1 MRLSFIGL
9 VVALAVASVGCRSKE
24 APAPAASTTLAEAP
38 APAALLAEL
47 SLGNPKETWQRLRL
61 LGGDAAQA
69 LPSSLPVLL
78 ATSLSFPPAA
88 AGSLDESLPMVGAAL
103 SREGVSEPDLV
114 LGMHVTSGAEL
125 VASLTLG
132 DGAKFRRVE
141 LAPRLVR
148 LVAAPGGQEFNGA
161 LGVSGNY
168 LLVATRVEALKDA
181 GRFVAE
187 GVSKRAASEPGLSL
201 RTNERV
207 LKGSLSRV
215 LREGWQ
221 ARRAALVAGAAQQQQ
236 AKGRAADFADP
247 AVILGGVDN
256 TIEAFLGVVESSRQL
271 DIWLVPE
278 SDRLRAELSLVP
290 GPEGAASLLA
300 SEIVTGPIAPL
311 LQLPHGTS
319 AALLLRG
326 DAEPKAGAPGLAE
339 SITRLF
345 GERLSTEQA
354 ATLTR
359 ALEALAQSHRGATVV
374 GLLGGPAPALLVTCE
389 VSDPIAFSTALAG
402 VLRLVELGPVNS
414 WLAGTTGKPSLELA
428 KSKVDNRGQAQL
440 RFKRQRASAVLPLP
454 PSLTVTWEAKDG
466 IGYVV
471 VAPSG
476 SANLAPFS
484 EPVRL
489 SASAWLQKTQ
499 PQLAAQTALGLYVD
513 ARLVAPG
520 GPDDAPMLLA
530 LGKREGRIVLGVD
543 LAPAALRAVS
553 RLFAL
558 ER

>member
-1 MRLSFIGL
+1 L
-9 VVALAVASVGCRSKE
+9 VAALAVASVGCRSKDV
-24 APAPAASTTLAEAP
+24 PTPAASATLTEAP

-88 AGSLDESLPMVGAAL
+88 AGSLDERLPMVGAVL
-103 SREGVSEPDLV
+103 SREAASEPDLV

-132 DGAKFRRVE
+132 DSAKFRSVE

-161 LGVSGNY
+161 LAVSGNY
-168 LLVATRVEALKDA
+168 LLVATRVEALKEA

-187 GVSKRAASEPGLSL
+187 TVSKRAASEPGLSV

-207 LKGSLSRV
+207 LKGALSRV

-221 ARRAALVAGAAQQQQ
+221 ARRAELVAGAAQQQQ

-256 TIEAFLGVVESSRQL
+256 IVEAFLAVVESSRQL
-271 DIWLVPE
+271 DISLVPE
-278 SDRLRAELSLVP
+278 ADRLRAELSLVP

-300 SEIVTGPIAPL
+300 SEIVTGPITPL
-311 LQLPHGTS
+311 LQLPGSVS

-326 DAEPKAGAPGLAE
+326 DEQPKAGAPGLAE
-339 SITRLF
+339 SVTRLF
-345 GERLSTEQA
+345 GDRLNVEQA
-354 ATLTR
+354 AKLSR
-359 ALEALAQSHRGATVV
+359 AFEAFAQSHRGATVV
-374 GLLGGPAPALLVTCE
+374 GLLGAPAPAVLITCE
-389 VSDPIAFSTALAG
+389 VTDPVAFSSALAG
-402 VLRLVELGPVNS
+402 VLRLVELGPVSS
-414 WLAGTTGKPSLELA
+414 WLAGTTGKPSLALV
-428 KSKVDNRGQAQL
+428 KSKLDNMGQAQL
-440 RFKRQRASAVLPLP
+440 RFKRQSDSPALPLP
-454 PSLTVTWEAKDG
+454 ASMTVTWEAKDG
-466 IGYVV
+466 VGYVV
-471 VAPSG
+471 VAPTG
-476 SANLAPFS
+476 SANLAPFR

-499 PQLAAQTALGLYVD
+499 PQLAQQTALGLYVD

-520 GPDDAPMLLA
+520 GPDDAPTLIA
-530 LGKREGRIVLGVD
+530 LGKRGDRIVLGVD
-543 LAPAALRAVS
+543 LAPTALRAVS
-553 RLFAL
+553 RLL
-558 ER
+558 R